1 MFKRDISNQ
10 IQQLFFSGK
19 VLVLVGARQVGK
31 TTLSEDVIE
40 SFEGTGKKV
49 ARFNGDD
56 PDENSQLTNRNLDHL
71 ITLVDDADIIFI
83 DEGQKITTIGQTLKL
98 LVDHYKSDKQILV
111 TGSSSF
117 HLLNLTTEALTG
129 RKRVFNLFSL
139 SYREI
144 HENDRLSLTKQLQN
158 HLIYGTYPE
167 VINASSNKEK
177 QDALTEL
184 ASSTLYRDILEFQ
197 LAKSST
203 ILHNLLKALALQI
216 GSEVSYSELS
226 NLLGIDRITVEKYV
240 DLLEKSY
247 VIFRLPPY
255 FNNKR
260 KEISKSKKIYF
271 YDIGIRNAIIRNFN
285 DLETRN
291 DVGALWE
298 NAMIVER
305 MKQNHYTH
313 QLPNT
318 YFWRTY
324 NQSEV
329 DYLEEASG
337 RLNAY
342 EFKWSTKKQPR
353 VPRGFAT
360 DYPDATFTAV
370 TPENYLDNF
379 IV

>member
-1 MFKRDISNQ
+1 MYKRAIFSTVCD
-10 IQQLFFSGK
+10 LFFSGK
-19 VLVLVGARQVGK
+19 VLVIVGARQVGK
-31 TTLSEDVIE
+31 TTLCETVLEQFVSKQKSV
-40 SFEGTGKKV
+40 V
-49 ARFNGDD
+49 YFNGDNPTD
-56 PDENSQLTNRNLDHL
+56 RAKLTNKNLNELIAQVDH
-71 ITLVDDADIIFI
+71 ADIIFI

-98 LVDHYKSDKQILV
+98 LVDHYKGKKQILV

-129 RKRVFNLFSL
+129 RKRVFHLFPL

-144 HENDRLSLTKQLQN
+144 YENDRLTLEKDLEER
-158 HLIYGTYPE
+158 LIYGTYPDVVKAE
-167 VINASSNKEK
+167 ANTAKE
-177 QDALTEL
+177 LTLSEL
-184 ASSTLYRDILEFQ
+184 TTSALYRDIVEFQ
-197 LAKSST
+197 LVRNPSA
-203 ILHNLLKALALQI
+203 LHDLLKALALQI
-216 GSEVSYSELS
+216 GSEVSYHELA
-226 NLLGIDRITVEKYV
+226 NLTGIKGGTVETYV
-240 DLLEKSY
+240 NFLEQSFI
-247 VIFRLPPY
+247 IFRLPPY

-271 YDIGIRNAIIRNFN
+271 YDTGIRNAIIRNFN